1 MTSVSG
7 SWHRRT
13 RGDRLAGAR
22 HLRTASYTVTQRTH
36 EIGIRLAIG
45 AQRGA
50 IVRQFVRMGLRLGS
64 GGAAIGIALA
74 LAGTRLMASL
84 LFGVSATD
92 ALSFALAAGAV
103 LLVALL
109 SSLISAYRCSL
120 GGGG

>member
-1 MTSVSG
+1 
-7 SWHRRT
+7 
-13 RGDRLAGAR
+13 
-22 HLRTASYTVTQRTH
+22 
-36 EIGIRLAIG
+36 
-45 AQRGA
+45 
-50 IVRQFVRMGLRLGS
+50 
-64 GGAAIGIALA
+64 
-74 LAGTRLMASL
+74 LMASL